1 METYQDIWLGDSVEL
16 CQKFHAGRINCV
28 ITDPPFGV
36 DNQSNMAVTQAG
48 KEHATKILN
57 DENPEVA
64 IKTFKDVMDSLLPK
78 TADNADC
85 YVFTAHQVLKEWL
98 VMTDEFMPTHGFE
111 RKAMLW
117 WEKDGPGMGD
127 LNNPWGMASEVILFF
142 RKGRLEKRT
151 QRRNGTLHFPQLRPN
166 ELIHPH
172 EKPTTILKAL
182 IEASTEPGDWVVDP
196 FGGSGSLV
204 RAAREVNRNAISI
217 ELDPKRYEPAMNKF
231 KTQEASIFG

>member
-48 KEHATKILN
+48 KAHATKILN
-57 DENPEVA
+57 DESPEVA
-64 IKTFKDVMDSLLPK
+64 IEVFQNVMKNLLPR

-98 VMTDEFMPTHGFE
+98 VMTDHFMPYFGFE
-111 RKAMLW
+111 RKGMLW

-127 LNNPWGMASEVILFF
+127 LNSPWGMASEVILFF

-151 QRRNGTLHFPQLRPN
+151 QRRNGTLHFPQLRPG

-172 EKPTTILKAL
+172 EKPTSILKAL

-204 RAAREVNRNAISI
+204 RAAREINRNAIAI
-217 ELDPKRYEPAMNKF
+217 ELDPERHAKAKHKF
-231 KTQEASIFG
+231 ETQEAGIF